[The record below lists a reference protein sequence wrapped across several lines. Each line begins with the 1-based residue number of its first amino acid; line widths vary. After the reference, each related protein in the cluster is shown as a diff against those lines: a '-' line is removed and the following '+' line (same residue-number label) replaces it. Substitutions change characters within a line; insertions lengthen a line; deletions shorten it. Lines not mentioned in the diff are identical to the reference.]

1 MTDWFAAN
9 DFSYLSDLL
18 GEKGVAFSLVFT
30 AKDAYEDPHYAAREN
45 IVPVADSELGE
56 IRMQGIVPKLR
67 NAPGSVRCAGPA
79 LGQHTDE
86 VYSVLLGLSGDELT
100 ALREKGVV

>member
-1 MTDWFAAN
+1 N

-18 GEKGVAFSLVFT
+18 GEKGVAVSLVFT